1 MFLLSLQILQESTTI
16 LSFESAKVYIIS
28 LDSIAKKITMVEH
41 DEIMIFDNVAGVS
54 EDLCGLNENLI
65 ANSLDV

>member
-1 MFLLSLQILQESTTI
+1 LSLQILQESTTI